1 MGTDAPSFDVLGV
14 RIDAVDPSIV
24 LDAVERWIRS
34 GEAGYVCVA
43 NVHAVMEARRDQTLQ
58 RIYDGA
64 KLTVPDGMPL
74 VWLGRLFGH
83 GDVRRVYGPDFT
95 LQLCQSA
102 ARHGYRCF
110 FYGGAPGVADA
121 LAAEMSRRFPGLRVA
136 GTGAPPFRPATA
148 EEAEEDVGRINR
160 ADPDIVFVGLGCPK
174 QERWMAAHRDRLA
187 ARVLVGV
194 GAAFDFHT
202 GRVRQAPR
210 WMMRAGLEWLFR
222 LAKEPRRLWYRYLVY
237 NPLFLFHVALQLLG
251 LSRASQRPGAAAQS
265 LPWRQWRTRV
275 LWSVVDQALVSGSQ
289 FLLNILIARW
299 VTPAEYGLFAV
310 AYAGFVIASGLHS
323 SLLVEPMSVLGAARP
338 PGELPGYLSRLV
350 GGHVV
355 LTLPIAGILVAASLF
370 VPGPPATAVILAG
383 LGTAVP
389 CVLLQWLLRQACYV
403 EARSDLAAR
412 GSAVYAAVLLGGAV
426 ATGALFPAAAARLAF
441 PLMAAAALLESI
453 ALAGPLGLGRP
464 GIRWMQRSEIA
475 AHWAYGRWILTAG
488 AAHNVANL
496 LYLPLLWAVL
506 GLQASAVLRALQNLV
521 LPLQQALS
529 ALTLLALPWLSRR
542 AASRGGRPGGDAR
555 RFVLASLAVAV
566 AYSLALVAGGG
577 RLLGLLYGP
586 GVYASY
592 EWCVPLLALGA
603 VAAAAS
609 QSLGIVTRARG
620 QPDAILW
627 SKLAAAASMLLLGM
641 RLVSRLG
648 VVGALL
654 GLAAS
659 SGAEVVVL
667 ALCLRRR

>member
-1 MGTDAPSFDVLGV
+1 MLGV
-14 RIDAVDPSIV
+14 RIDAVDPSIA
-24 LDAVERWIRS
+24 LETVERWIESR
-34 GEAGYVCVA
+34 EAGYVCLA
-43 NVHAVMEARRDQTLQ
+43 NVHAVMEARRDESV
-58 RIYDGA
+58 RRVYHHA

-74 VWLGRLFGH
+74 VWMGRLSGH
-83 GDVRRVYGPDFT
+83 AGVGRVYGPDFT
-95 LQLCQSA
+95 LQLCESA

-110 FYGGAPGVADA
+110 FYGGGPGVAEE
-121 LAAEMSRRFPGLRVA
+121 LAREMSRRFPGLPVA
-136 GTGAPPFRPATA
+136 GTGAPPFRPLTPE
-148 EEAEEDVGRINR
+148 EEAEEIGRINR
-160 ADPDIVFVGLGCPK
+160 AEPDIVFVGLGCPK

-210 WMMRAGLEWLFR
+210 WMMSAGLEWLFR
-222 LAKEPRRLWYRYLVY
+222 LGAEPRRLWYRYLVY

-251 LSRASQRPGAAAQS
+251 LSRASSPPDAVPQPPS
-265 LPWRQWRTRV
+265 WRRWQTRV
-275 LWSVVDQALVSGSQ
+275 VWSVVDQGLISGSQ

-299 VTPAEYGLFAV
+299 VPPAEYGLFAV
-310 AYAGFVIASGLHS
+310 AYAAFVVASGLHS
-323 SLLVEPMSVLGAARP
+323 SLLVEPMSVLGSARP
-338 PGELPGYLSRLV
+338 PKEFARYLGRLLS
-350 GGHVV
+350 GHLA
-355 LTLPIAGILVAASLF
+355 LTLPVGGALVASSLF
-370 VPGPPATAVILAG
+370 VPGPPPMAAILTG
-383 LGTAVP
+383 LGVAVP

-412 GSAVYAAVLLGGAV
+412 GSAAYAATLLAGAV
-426 ATGALFPAAAARLAF
+426 AVGWRSPASAARLAF
-441 PLMAAAALLESI
+441 PLMAVAALLQSI
-453 ALAGPLGLGRP
+453 TLAGPLGLWRQGVR
-464 GIRWMQRSEIA
+464 RMERAEIA

-529 ALTLLALPWLSRR
+529 ALALLALPWLSRR
-542 AASRGGRPGGDAR
+542 AASRGGRPGAAAW
-555 RFVLASLAVAV
+555 RFVLVSVGVAV
-566 AYSLALVAGGG
+566 AYGLALMAGGG

-592 EWCVPLLALGA
+592 EWCVPLLALAA

-609 QSLGIVTRARG
+609 QALGIVTRARG
-620 QPDAILW
+620 EPDAVLW
-627 SKLAAAASMLLLGM
+627 SKMAAAAFMLLFGF

-648 VVGALL
+648 VVGALV

-659 SGAEVVVL
+659 NCVETAVL
-667 ALCLRRR
+667 AACLRRR

>member
-14 RIDAVDPSIV
+14 RIDAVDPSIA
-24 LDAVERWIRS
+24 LETVERWIESRT
-34 GEAGYVCVA
+34 AGYVCVA
-43 NVHAVMEARRDQTLQ
+43 NVHAVMEARRDESV
-58 RIYDGA
+58 RRVYDHA

-74 VWLGRLFGH
+74 VWVGRLSGH
-83 GDVRRVYGPDFT
+83 PGVRRVYGPDLT
-95 LQLCQSA
+95 LQLCRSA

-110 FYGGAPGVADA
+110 FYGGGPGVAEE
-121 LAAEMSRRFPGLRVA
+121 LAAEMSRRFPGLPVA
-136 GTGAPPFRPATA
+136 GTGAPPFRTLTA
-148 EEAEEDVGRINR
+148 EEEAEEIGRINR
-160 ADPDIVFVGLGCPK
+160 AGPDIVFVGLGCPK

-210 WMMRAGLEWLFR
+210 WMMNAGLEWLFR
-222 LAKEPRRLWYRYLVY
+222 LGTEPRRLWYRYLVY

-251 LSRASQRPGAAAQS
+251 LSRASRPGAVPQPPA
-265 LPWRQWRTRV
+265 WRRWRMPV
-275 LWSVVDQALVSGSQ
+275 AWSVVDQGLLSGSQ
-289 FLLNILIARW
+289 FLFNVLIARW
-299 VTPAEYGLFAV
+299 VPPAEYGLLAV

-338 PGELPGYLSRLV
+338 SSELARYLGRLMS
-350 GGHVV
+350 GHLA
-355 LTLPIAGILVAASLF
+355 LTLPVGAALVAASLL
-370 VPGPPATAVILAG
+370 VSGPPPMAVILAG
-383 LGTAVP
+383 LGVAVP

-403 EARSDLAAR
+403 EARSELAAR
-412 GSAVYAAVLLGGAV
+412 GSAVYAAALLGGAAV
-426 ATGALFPAAAARLAF
+426 VGWLSPASAARLAF
-441 PLMAAAALLESI
+441 PLMAGAALLESI
-453 ALAGPLGLGRP
+453 TLAGPLGLWRQRVRP
-464 GIRWMQRSEIA
+464 MERAEIA
-475 AHWAYGRWILTAG
+475 AHWTYGRWILTAG

-521 LPLQQALS
+521 LPLQQGLS
-529 ALTLLALPWLSRR
+529 AVTLLALPWLSRR
-542 AASRGGRPGGDAR
+542 ASSRGGRPGAAAW
-555 RFVLASLAVAV
+555 RFVLASVGAALA
-566 AYSLALVAGGG
+566 YGLALVAGGG

-592 EWCVPLLALGA
+592 EWCVPLLALSA

-609 QSLGIVTRARG
+609 QALGIVTRARG
-620 QPDAILW
+620 EPDAVLW
-627 SKLAAAASMLLLGM
+627 SKLAAAAFMLVFGF
-641 RLVSRLG
+641 RLVSGLG

-659 SGAEVVVL
+659 NCLETVVL